1 MLDLTPYR
9 KLLEEQLPEVSRN
22 KEPNELYEPIGYIL
36 KLGGKRLRP
45 ILTLLAADAYGNADA
60 ALNQALAVEVFHN
73 FTLIHDDIMDNA
85 PLRRGKETVH
95 EKWDLNRAILSGD
108 AMMIQAYDLLIRKQ
122 EGKAAELFKVFNKVA
137 LEVCEGQQFD
147 VNFETGQ
154 NITQEDYLN
163 MIRLKTSVLL
173 GAALELGAIV
183 SEAPS
188 ADRKYLYDFGV
199 KLGIAFQIKDDLLD
213 VYGDPEKFGKQV
225 GGDILANKKT
235 LLMLHVI
242 ENAQGDDTTEL
253 NTWLAQNGNPEGKVK
268 AVTQL
273 FTKLGAK
280 EHASTVMNDYYN
292 QAMHALGN
300 TSMAEDKKQGFTG
313 FADWLM
319 HRDY

>member
-1 MLDLTPYR
+1 MLNLTPYR
-9 KLLEEQLPEVSRN
+9 NLLEEQLPLVSGGL
-22 KEPNELYEPIGYIL
+22 EPVELYEPIGYIL

-60 ALNQALAVEVFHN
+60 AINQALAVEVFHN
-73 FTLIHDDIMDNA
+73 FTLVHDDIMDNA
-85 PLRRGKETVH
+85 PLRRGKKTVH

-108 AMMIQAYDLLIRKQ
+108 AMMIQAYDLLIRNQ
-122 EGKAAELFKVFNKVA
+122 EDKAASLLKVFNKVA
-137 LEVCEGQQFD
+137 LEVCEGQQYD
-147 VNFETGQ
+147 VNFETGK
-154 NITQEDYLN
+154 NISQEDYLN

-173 GAALELGAIV
+173 GAALELGVVVAN
-183 SEAPS
+183 APE
-188 ADRKYLYDFGV
+188 ADRKHLYDFGV
-199 KLGIAFQIKDDLLD
+199 KLGIAFQIKDDVLD

-235 LLMLHVI
+235 LLMLHAL
-242 ENAQGDDTTEL
+242 EKAQGDDADEL
-253 NTWLAQNGNPEGKVK
+253 NSWLVRQDTPNKKVE

-280 EHASTVMNDYYN
+280 DHATKVMDEYYK
-292 QAMHALGN
+292 QAMTSLEK
-300 TSMAEDKKQGFTG
+300 TSMTNDKKQGFIG